1 MAARSRDTSR
11 SSQGATR
18 NDAYTGLLAI
28 SLLAQIV
35 GVVFFYLDWSAY
47 PTSKPTVP
55 QMPNLSAP
63 AAGAPA
69 PAPGVPAPGV
79 PAPGVP
85 APGAAMVGGA
95 PMAGGAPN

>member
-1 MAARSRDTSR
+1 MAARQRDSSAGR
-11 SSQGATR
+11 ASQGAPR

-35 GVVFFYLDWSAY
+35 GVVFFYMDYSNY

-69 PAPGVPAPGV
+69 PAPPAPG
-79 PAPGVP
+79 PGNP
-85 APGAAMVGGA
+85 PMDGGA
-95 PMAGGAPN
+95 PK